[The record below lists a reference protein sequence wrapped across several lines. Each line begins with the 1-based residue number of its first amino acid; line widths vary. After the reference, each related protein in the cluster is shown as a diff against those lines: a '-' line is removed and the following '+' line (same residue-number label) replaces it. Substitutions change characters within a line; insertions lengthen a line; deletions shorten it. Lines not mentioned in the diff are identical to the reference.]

1 MSLSKRRADGFSPLT
16 MIVVLVVG
24 VLALAG
30 LGVLS
35 AYAPELKSGDD
46 GGEHGLSRSSIG
58 YGGLVRLLRATGTP
72 VVLSRGALGAG
83 SGDSLLILT
92 PTPRSSPEKL
102 ADMRH
107 EGSILVVLP
116 KWQAAPLA
124 EHRGWVSTMGLVPAD
139 QALSVLPKAVREGA
153 SLSELPGRRSV
164 ILQRGRGDRLAG
176 GPIEIENH
184 RRLLGDQWMP
194 VITDADGLPVVAV
207 HQPTGL
213 YVLADADLLNTQ
225 GLKSLAGA
233 RTAIDLLDSL
243 RAEKTPVVF
252 DLTLHGF
259 QRTRNLGRLLLEP
272 PLLGMTLVFAALAAF
287 AGWRAAVRFGP
298 TRQGRRVVALGKR
311 ALADN
316 TAGLVRM
323 ARREHRMATPYAL
336 LVRAS
341 VARAIGAPRN
351 LTGTELDAFLDR
363 IGTASGA
370 THPYTA
376 LAESARA
383 ARTPA
388 DLMRVARDLHRWTKE
403 MTHARQ

>member
-1 MSLSKRRADGFSPLT
+1 MSPSTRRSDGFSPLT
-16 MIVVLVVG
+16 MIVVLAVG

-58 YGGLVRLLRATGTP
+58 YGGLVRLLRATDTP
-72 VVLSRGALGAG
+72 VVLARGALGAG
-83 SGDSLLILT
+83 SMDSLLILT
-92 PTPRSSPEKL
+92 PTLQSSPDKL
-102 ADMRH
+102 EDIQH
-107 EGSILVVLP
+107 EGSVLVVLP
-116 KWQAAPLA
+116 KWRAGPLP
-124 EHRGWVSTMGLVPAD
+124 EHRGWVSTMGLIPARA
-139 QALSVLPKAVREGA
+139 ALSVLPEEVREGA
-153 SLSELPGRRSV
+153 SLSELPGRQYV
-164 ILQRGRGDRLAG
+164 TLQRTRGDVLAG
-176 GPIEIENH
+176 GPVMIESH
-184 RRLLGDQWMP
+184 RRLLGDQWLP
-194 VITDADGLPVVAV
+194 VITDADGAAVVAV
-207 HQPTGL
+207 HKPTGL

-225 GLKSLAGA
+225 GLKTLAGA
-233 RTAIDLLDSL
+233 RTAIDILDSL
-243 RAEKTPVVF
+243 RAEKTPIVF

-272 PLLGMTLVFAALAAF
+272 PLLGMTLVFAALAGF

-298 TRQGRRVVALGKR
+298 TRQQRRVVALGKR

-323 ARREHRMATPYAL
+323 AKREHRMAAPYAL

-351 LTGTELDAFLDR
+351 LTGADLDAFLDR
-363 IGTASGA
+363 IGSASGA
-370 THPYTA
+370 TRPYTA
-376 LAESARA
+376 LAESARTA
-383 ARTPA
+383 KTPA